1 VKIEKKVIS
10 DKYVKGQHIM
20 DIGAGITFGN
30 GVSVTKQPPIY
41 YVGVLQN
48 SNSYNVNANGIRGR
62 GITVDSSGNIYAI
75 GDTWAPGWALSLQKY
90 NSSGVLQWQTRISD
104 TVPDQGG
111 NGFGFDV
118 HVDTSGNIYVV
129 GFQSNRNGQL
139 NFTAKLNSSGG
150 IVWQGCLGSGDVQCN
165 NYGVISDSS
174 GNVYSIGSKTGWQ
187 IQTLKYNSAGSLQ
200 WKRQLGSS
208 VSIGRGIAID
218 SSNNLYI
225 TGLSDQVSG
234 AAYNIVTAKY
244 DTSGAI
250 QWQRSLGNSAS
261 VDEGHGIGVDSSG
274 NSYIVGISNT
284 SGNNNIIIAKYDTSG
299 PIQWQRTLGGSSVE
313 DGAGIA
319 VDSSGNSYVVG
330 TSNNIIIIAKYD
342 TSGTIQWQRTLSSGT
357 STDNG
362 MGIILDDLD
371 NFYVAG
377 YFTKSSLF
385 TQIVAK
391 FPTDGTKTG
400 TYSVAGT
407 TFTYSASTLTE
418 AASTLTAS
426 TSTLTEAVSNLS
438 TAGAYS
444 TATATTYTATVNSFT

>member
-274 NSYIVGISNT
+274 NSY
-284 SGNNNIIIAKYDTSG
+284 
-299 PIQWQRTLGGSSVE
+299 
-313 DGAGIA
+313 
-319 VDSSGNSYVVG
+319 VVG

-371 NFYVAG
+371 NIYVAG